1 LSSILKALKKVEVE
15 TSDPND
21 VLSSP
26 EGLDTRAAIR
36 RRARDGRYPMVA
48 KVLAALFGC
57 AVLLAVGWYFMPV
70 QKMPDQSPVVAGAP
84 AERPAAALPA
94 VRERQPMQGQKMRSP
109 ERPAREKSIA
119 RTPQRRPRVSGQPLK
134 PAAVQRPPVEP
145 ATATRT
151 EIRPKTGDIP
161 VLSSEQGKL
170 TLQAISWAQNSSGR
184 MAVINGQI
192 VREGGAVDGFT
203 VTDIGPDEVVV
214 RKGTEDWRLIFGLK
228 SP

>member
-1 LSSILKALKKVEVE
+1 MSSILKALKKVEVE
-15 TSDPND
+15 TADPND

-26 EGLDTRAAIR
+26 EGLDTIAAIR
-36 RRARDGRYPMVA
+36 RRARGRRYPMVA
-48 KVLAALFGC
+48 RVLAALFGC
-57 AVLLAVGWYFMPV
+57 AVLLAIGWYFMPGH
-70 QKMPDQSPVVAGAP
+70 KMPAQGPVVAGAP
-84 AERPAAALPA
+84 AEQPAAPPPA
-94 VRERQPMQGQKMRSP
+94 ARERQPMQDQTVRSP
-109 ERPAREKSIA
+109 QRPAREKAIA
-119 RTPQRRPRVSGQPLK
+119 RTPQRRPRVSGQPVK

-151 EIRPKTGDIP
+151 EMRPKTGDIP
-161 VLSSEQGKL
+161 VLPSEQGKL

-214 RKGTEDWRLIFGLK
+214 RKGTEDWRLIFGLT